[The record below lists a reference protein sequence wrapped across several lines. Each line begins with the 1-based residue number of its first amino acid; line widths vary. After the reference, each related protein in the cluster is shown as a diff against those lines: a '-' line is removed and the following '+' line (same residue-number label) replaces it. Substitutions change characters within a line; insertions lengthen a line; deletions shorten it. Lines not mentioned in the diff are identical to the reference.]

1 MSHPA
6 VSLALSDFLLHL
18 KHGDETLATLPV
30 NAPPAAIRAI
40 AQMAHEGAPL
50 AQEAAQVPHE
60 GAQTAQAGPQTA
72 HPQTSH
78 EGSGSTPL
86 PTRRGL
92 FIVLEGGD
100 GAGKD
105 TQARTLWQRLG
116 REHVPSLFAEEPG
129 GTLLGKL
136 LRGWLT
142 MPRQEQDIPSY
153 LQRILSD
160 PAIQDSELPQLV
172 LRSLTPRAE
181 LLLFVLARAQLV
193 EEVLRPAL
201 AQGKVVVCSRFAP
214 STVAY
219 QGYGQGLDIALVH
232 EANRVATG
240 GLEPDLAVLLD
251 VPPEQGLARKR
262 RRRAGAPDHFE
273 DRELAFHRRVR
284 QGYLEMAAADPARW
298 LVLDATQ
305 PRERTHEAIWSRMT
319 RLLGDGG

>member
-1 MSHPA
+1 MAEGPPSAVSFQTSQPD

-18 KHGDETLATLPV
+18 KRGDDALAALPV
-30 NAPPAAIRAI
+30 NAQPAIVRSL
-40 AQMAHEGAPL
+40 AQMAQDQEGAASSP
-50 AQEAAQVPHE
+50 A
-60 GAQTAQAGPQTA
+60 
-72 HPQTSH
+72 
-78 EGSGSTPL
+78 
-86 PTRRGL
+86 RRGFL
-92 FIVLEGGD
+92 IVLEGGD

-105 TQARTLWQRLG
+105 TQARALWQRLG

-142 MPRQEQDIPSY
+142 MPRQDHDIPGY
-153 LQRILSD
+153 LQRILND
-160 PAIQDSELPQLV
+160 PTVQDSELPQMV

-193 EEVLRPAL
+193 EEVLHPAL
-201 AQGKVVVCSRFAP
+201 AHGKVVICSRFAP

-232 EANRVATG
+232 EANRIATG

-251 VPPEQGLARKR
+251 VAPEQGLARKR

-273 DRELAFHRRVR
+273 DKELAFHRRVR

-305 PRERTHEAIWSRMT
+305 PKERTHEAIWSRLKS
-319 RLLGDGG
+319 LLGDGG

>member
-1 MSHPA
+1 MADGVPRTESTQEAGPPA
-6 VSLALSDFLLHL
+6 VSLALSDFLLNL
-18 KHGDETLATLPV
+18 KRGDETLAALPV

-40 AQMAHEGAPL
+40 AQMAQLGAQAPQ
-50 AQEAAQVPHE
+50 QEAQTPHE
-60 GAQTAQAGPQTA
+60 GSCATRA
-72 HPQTSH
+72 
-78 EGSGSTPL
+78 
-86 PTRRGL
+86 RRGL

-105 TQARTLWQRLG
+105 TQARNLWQRLG

-142 MPRQEQDIPSY
+142 MPHQEQDVPSY

-160 PAIQDSELPQLV
+160 PAVQDSELPQLV
-172 LRSLTPRAE
+172 LHSLTPRAE

-201 AQGKVVVCSRFAP
+201 AQGKVVVCSRYAP

-240 GLEPDLAVLLD
+240 GLAPDLAVLLD
-251 VPPEQGLARKR
+251 MPPEQGLARKR

-284 QGYLEMAAADPARW
+284 QGYLEMAAADPAHW

-305 PRERTHEAIWSRMT
+305 HRERTHEAIWSRVT
-319 RLLGDGG
+319 RLLGGGG